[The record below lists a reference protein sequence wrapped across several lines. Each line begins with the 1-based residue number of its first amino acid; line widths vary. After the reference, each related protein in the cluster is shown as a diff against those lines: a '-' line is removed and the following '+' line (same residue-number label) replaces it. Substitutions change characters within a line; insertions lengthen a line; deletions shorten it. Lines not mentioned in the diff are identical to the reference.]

1 MIRII
6 TILYFTVGAVNVFA
20 QLMGYSDL
28 NMFTKPLLM
37 PLLIYYVFLFAGGV
51 ISLPRLMMA
60 GALVFSWLGDVIL
73 LNKGDEMFFLAGLG
87 SFLVAQVIYAITLSK
102 ASFQPIKFEWRP
114 LLPLMLYGA
123 LLLFALVRNSGD
135 MAPAIVVYGFG
146 ILTMLSMA
154 RLRRWGTNTESY
166 KLAFIGAF
174 LFVVSDSILGLN
186 KFVFDIPAGDFLVMA
201 TYIPA
206 QFFLVKGLLSHP
218 A

>member
-6 TILYFTVGAVNVFA
+6 TILYFAVGAVNVFA

-37 PLLIYYVFLFAGGV
+37 PILIYYVFLYADGV
-51 ISLPRLMMA
+51 ISLPRLLTA

-73 LNKGDEMFFLAGLG
+73 LTKDDEMFFLGGLG

-102 ASFQPIKFEWRP
+102 ASFQPIKFELKP
-114 LLPLMLYGA
+114 LLPLILYGA
-123 LLLFALVRNSGD
+123 LLLFALIRKSGD
-135 MAPAIVVYGFG
+135 LAPAIVVYGFC
-146 ILTMLSMA
+146 ILIMLSVA

-186 KFVFDIPAGDFLVMA
+186 KFVFDIPAAEFLVMG

-206 QFFLVKGLLSHP
+206 QYFLVKGLLSHP